1 MTWIHTISDIE
12 RDTGIAKDRLR
23 VWERRYGFPEPQ
35 RDDTDER
42 LYDDAQLFRL
52 RLIKRLLDLGERAGR
67 VVPLA
72 VDELQRR
79 VDNALRPLTGRV
91 LDEASD
97 ALLNDLVVMIKAT
110 DRKALHGRL
119 MHLISERGISA
130 VIERVIAPLGARVGE
145 FWLSGQIAIYQ
156 EHLFTA
162 VIRSVLIQAME
173 QLPLQSAAQPPLV
186 LLATLGNERHEIGL
200 LMAESMFAQAGCDR
214 LSLGTS
220 MPLNEAVAAC
230 LAVKPDIFALSFSGQ
245 NAPREV
251 LSQLKQLRGMLPP
264 ATEVW
269 VGGSA
274 VALRLVTDIAIARAF
289 TSASDIRSAID
300 VWRASH

>member
-67 VVPLA
+67 VVPMA

-79 VDNALRPLTGRV
+79 VDNAVRPLTGRV

-97 ALLNDLVVMIKAT
+97 ALLNDLVVMIKVT

-119 MHLISERGISA
+119 MHLI
-130 VIERVIAPLGARVGE
+130 
-145 FWLSGQIAIYQ
+145 
-156 EHLFTA
+156 TA
-162 VIRSVLIQAME
+162 VNKCS
-173 QLPLQSAAQPPLV
+173 
-186 LLATLGNERHEIGL
+186 
-200 LMAESMFAQAGCDR
+200 
-214 LSLGTS
+214 
-220 MPLNEAVAAC
+220 
-230 LAVKPDIFALSFSGQ
+230 
-245 NAPREV
+245 
-251 LSQLKQLRGMLPP
+251 
-264 ATEVW
+264 
-269 VGGSA
+269 
-274 VALRLVTDIAIARAF
+274 
-289 TSASDIRSAID
+289 
-300 VWRASH
+300 